1 MNLPSALARLFP
13 NHFGHFLTLVFI
25 GAVIPL
31 PAVAREETPT
41 PKAATPTDITQIQL
55 AHEGGTKPLTITPV
69 VGTPDL
75 DFPPTLIAGAE
86 PVADGEIRVTI
97 LGSGDPFVKVA
108 QACASVLIE
117 VGNEERD
124 LFFFDL
130 GAGSL
135 ANFNGLKLPVAKTTK
150 LFLTHLHADHVG
162 DIPTLIWSLA
172 KSGRSQPIEVWGPSG
187 ETEELGT
194 KAYTRHIE
202 AAHAWDMATME
213 GHPGQGGA
221 RTITTEIPY
230 DKPTVVYE
238 RHGVKVSSFPV
249 DHALP
254 GAVGYRIDYNGLSVV
269 FSGDTRPSP
278 SILEASQGG
287 VDLLIHETF
296 PSAEVFA
303 RKAGLTEENARKV
316 IDKIHTSPTAV
327 GQIFQQAGARMSV
340 LWHFSVDHE
349 TVGPAWEQVRAEFE
363 GPFTIAQ
370 DLTVFDI
377 TKDAIVVRQAII
389 DPVAWPVIDGPAGH

>member
-1 MNLPSALARLFP
+1 MAGAALACP
-13 NHFGHFLTLVFI
+13 VSADDT
-25 GAVIPL
+25 A
-31 PAVAREETPT
+31 
-41 PKAATPTDITQIQL
+41 DITQIKL
-55 AHEGGTKPLTITPV
+55 AHEGGTQPLATTPV
-69 VGTPDL
+69 VGTPDR
-75 DFPPTLIAGAE
+75 DYPPTLVAGTE
-86 PVADGEIRVTI
+86 PVADGEVRVTI

-117 VGNEERD
+117 VGNKERD
-124 LFFFDL
+124 IFLFDL

-187 ETEELGT
+187 ETEALGT
-194 KAYTRHIE
+194 KAYTQHIE

-221 RTITTEIPY
+221 RTVTTEIPY
-230 DKPTVVYE
+230 DKSSVVYD
-238 RHGVKVSSFPV
+238 RNGVKISSFPV

-254 GAVGYRIDYNGLSVV
+254 GAVGYRIDYNDLAVV
-269 FSGDTRPSP
+269 FSGDTRPTE
-278 SILEASQGG
+278 SIQEACEGG

-303 RKAGLTEENARKV
+303 RKAGLTEKDARKV

-327 GQIFQQAGARMSV
+327 GQIFQRAGARMSV

-349 TVGPAWEQVRAEFE
+349 TVGPAHEQVRAEFD

-377 TKDAIVVRQAII
+377 TRNAVVVRQAII
-389 DPVAWPVIDGPAGH
+389 DSAAWPVTDGHGKSKSAY